1 MWISAVCVKHIYS
14 VILLNERSDETDT
27 SQLEKLFNKWL
38 THEYLII
45 ALLDESAFPEQLSNQ
60 MIQWLAYKD
69 LSFYISKWICIFKQ
83 SY

>member
-1 MWISAVCVKHIYS
+1 MWIGAVCVKHIYS

-69 LSFYISKWICIFKQ
+69 FYITKWICIFQQ